1 MLLYKLESDHFQNP
15 PKLVSL
21 NGKITSFSPRSMIS
35 MAVFHIFPLSHPQL
49 GSELPKVHR
58 QDQPWTLALRL
69 LCWMGQ
75 VGDDEDDGRFIE
87 PD

>member
-1 MLLYKLESDHFQNP
+1 
-15 PKLVSL
+15 
-21 NGKITSFSPRSMIS
+21 